1 MAQKS
6 HKKLIKGKMMK
17 YLLWKKRV
25 QGYIESE
32 FDEHFDWE
40 SWCDWKEYFI
50 QGYSPQNAVKDA
62 RTAS

>member
-1 MAQKS
+1 M
-6 HKKLIKGKMMK
+6 KGKMMK

-40 SWCDWKEYFI
+40 SWCDWKEYFL
-50 QGYSPQNAVKDA
+50 QGYSPQNAVKEA